1 MTVSIFDGIYTIMVI
16 FYNFFIAI
24 FFM

>member
-16 FYNFFIAI
+16 FYNLFIAI